1 MKTRNEKIS
10 SEANPTYVWL
20 LRDLRKHLW
29 KQLIQVQIIQPKQAA
44 PSPNRAAKTDEIGRP
59 VTSPMGSSHRMP
71 IPSAGLKCHYH

>member
-10 SEANPTYVWL
+10 SEANPTYV

-29 KQLIQVQIIQPKQAA
+29 KQLIQIQIIQPKQAA

-59 VTSPMGSSHRMP
+59 VTSLMGSSHRMP
-71 IPSAGLKCHYH
+71 IPSAGLYKMSK